1 VELMQLEMFVAIVEE
16 RSVGRAADR
25 VSRTQ
30 PAVSIALRKLE
41 DQVGTAL
48 LDRSR
53 RRAYRLTAAGELLY
67 ECASRMIAIREEAKS
82 MLRGENHSCA
92 GRLSIGAS
100 GAKTSEWVA
109 HLTATFRAAH
119 PMVRVA
125 VFADEADRLI
135 SEVADR
141 KLDAAFFSTHPERQ
155 QTGSNLLLNPV
166 QATRPDATFWMAMPR
181 AGRSYALRVFEQ
193 MVCSKPPH
201 VEQTTAE
208 KTPRCVS
215 PRLRKRQ
222 IGMPYTTSLRRR

>member
-1 VELMQLEMFVAIVEE
+1 MELMQLEMFVAIVEE

-48 LDRSR
+48 LDRSQ

-82 MLRGENHSCA
+82 MLRGENHHWA

-109 HLTATFRAAH
+109 HITAKFRVAH

-125 VFADEADRLI
+125 VFTDEADRLI

-141 KLDAAFFSTHPERQ
+141 KLDAAFFSTDPERHQ
-155 QTGSNLLLNPV
+155 AGLNLFLNPV
-166 QATRPDATFWMAMPR
+166 QATRFDTTFWMAMPR
-181 AGRSYALRVFEQ
+181 AGRSHVLRVFEE
-193 MVCSKPPH
+193 MVGSEPPH
-201 VEQTTAE
+201 VAQTAAV
-208 KTPRCVS
+208 KTPRSGS
-215 PRLRKRQ
+215 PPLRKRQ

>member
-1 VELMQLEMFVAIVEE
+1 MELMQLEMFIAIVEE

-41 DQVGTAL
+41 DHVGTAL
-48 LDRSR
+48 LDRSQ

-82 MLRGENHSCA
+82 MLRGENHRWA

-100 GAKTSEWVA
+100 GARTSEWVA
-109 HLTATFRAAH
+109 HITAKFRAAH

-125 VFADEADRLI
+125 VFTDEADRLI
-135 SEVADR
+135 SDVADR
-141 KLDAAFFSTHPERQ
+141 RLDAAFFSTDPARHQ
-155 QTGSNLLLNPV
+155 AGLNLFLNPV
-166 QATRPDATFWMAMPR
+166 QATRPDTTFWMAMPR
-181 AGRSYALRVFEQ
+181 VGRSHVLRVFDE
-193 MVCSKPPH
+193 MVRSEPPRIK
-201 VEQTTAE
+201 QTSAV
-208 KTPRCVS
+208 KTPRSVS

-222 IGMPYTTSLRRR
+222 IGIPYTTSLRRR

>member
-1 VELMQLEMFVAIVEE
+1 MQLEMFVAVVEE

-41 DQVGTAL
+41 DQIGTAL

-53 RRAYRLTAAGELLY
+53 RRTYRLAAAGELLY

-82 MLRGENHSCA
+82 TLHGESHSCA

-109 HLTATFRAAH
+109 HLTAKFRAAH

-125 VFADEADRLI
+125 VFTDEVDRLI

-141 KLDAAFFSTHPERQ
+141 KLDAAFFSTHPERHQ
-155 QTGSNLLLNPV
+155 ASLNLVLNPV
-166 QATRPDATFWMAMPR
+166 QGTRLGTTYWMAMPR
-181 AGRSYALRVFEQ
+181 AGRSHVLRVFEE
-193 MVCSKPPH
+193 MLRSEPPH
-201 VEQTTAE
+201 VTQTTAM
-208 KTPRCVS
+208 KTPHSVS
-215 PRLRKRQ
+215 LRLRKRQ
-222 IGMPYTTSLRRR
+222 IGMPYTTSLGRR